1 MYKKL
6 FSTSL
11 LNALTAGLNIFS
23 SFITVK
29 ALSLQVFGEFAIFN
43 SFLAFGGLLYAVIP
57 SNFSIFK
64 LQDDKNYKTILLSF
78 FILSSI
84 TFSIFV
90 LFMNVSGLIEIDFL
104 TVYLFG
110 VSTFFLGYFDIKFQA
125 LGELNKYFTML
136 FISAILKILTLVAF
150 YYLGH
155 LHNLTDLLW
164 TVTIAQLLILIFFF
178 YQDKANIRLIFKNF
192 VVFKETIAYIKDNF
206 LTFRPYYLNTFLK
219 RVRENLIVLLFSKFT
234 SKDIIGLFSIFVK
247 IASFVFGLSRTLE
260 AFFMNRENIDK
271 YRATFYQKILYFA
284 ISLQFIF
291 LFVGMVYLKI
301 FVNKYFFIEILI
313 LSFLVYPHVFF
324 LLARSEM
331 LSKYRNAEANISEII
346 YSVIVLIGS
355 LIGYVY
361 DIKSIYPILITF
373 MLSTFGLQIYMI
385 ISHKINAKSHV

>member
-11 LNALTAGLNIFS
+11 LNAVTAGLNIFS

-29 ALSLQVFGEFAIFN
+29 VLSLQVFGEFAIFN

-64 LQDDKNYKTILLSF
+64 LQDDENYKTILLSF

-84 TFSIFV
+84 AFSIFV
-90 LFMNVSGLIEIDFL
+90 LFMNVSGLIKIDFL

-125 LGELNKYFTML
+125 LGELNRYFIML

-150 YYLGH
+150 YYLGY

-164 TVTIAQLLILIFFF
+164 TVTIAQLLILIFFSF
-178 YQDKANIRLIFKNF
+178 QDKASLGLIFKDF
-192 VVFKETIAYIKDNF
+192 SVFKQTIAFIKDNF

-219 RVRENLIVLLFSKFT
+219 RLRENVIVLLFSKFT

-260 AFFMNRENIDK
+260 AFFMNRENMDK
-271 YRATFYQKILYFA
+271 YRETFYQKILYFA

-291 LFVGMVYLKI
+291 LCVGMTYLKI
-301 FVNKYFFIEILI
+301 FVNKYFFIEILL

-331 LSKYRNAEANISEII
+331 LSKYNNKEVNIGEGIYIMTVFIGVLSCFGFNII
-346 YSVIVLIGS
+346 
-355 LIGYVY
+355 
-361 DIKSIYPILITF
+361 SIYGI
-373 MLSTFGLQIYMI
+373 LSTYGLATLGLQLYLILSLKNMKK
-385 ISHKINAKSHV
+385 KI